1 MKTRKNK
8 ELVCIIIAFIS
19 LLFVI
24 VCAFSSRNNEVK
36 AQTYEFNKIN
46 ASGVVVMEG
55 NSNRV
60 LYKQNENDRL
70 PMASTTKILTCITV
84 IENCEDLNEY
94 VTIPMVAQG
103 VEGSS
108 IYLKAGE
115 KQKVS
120 DLLYGLMLQSGNDCA
135 VSLAYHVSGSVEEFA
150 KLMNQTAI
158 KAGAENSNFVNP
170 HGLPNDNH
178 YTTALD
184 LAKIS
189 AYAMKNMVFREIVS
203 TKKHVI
209 PYPGKDYDRIILNKN
224 KILSMVDGGC
234 GIKTGFTKKAGR
246 CLVSCVNRNG
256 MDVICVVLNCP
267 MMFEDSIALIED
279 VCNNYKMYE
288 LVKNEPVLSV
298 KVNNG
303 KENEVELAPIKTFS
317 YPLRES
323 ELKDIEVSISD
334 ANSMVAPI
342 QKQTKNGKINVYM
355 QKQLIFS
362 TELYTIYNV
371 ESKNFL
377 DKLKE
382 FLQN

>member
-8 ELVCIIIAFIS
+8 ELVCIIIAFVS

-36 AQTYEFNKIN
+36 AHTYEFNKIN

-342 QKQTKNGKINVYM
+342 QKQTKNCKINVYM

>member
-1 MKTRKNK
+1 MKIRKNK
-8 ELVCIIIAFIS
+8 ELVCIIIAFVS

-94 VTIPMVAQG
+94 VTIPMDAQG